1 MTLIISSSFSLSF
14 LSDDND
20 PWHIIEKDVLVSA
33 IYFIQCA
40 GPGGGGLFKGGILWS
55 VLLQPYRNVFI
66 IN

>member
-40 GPGGGGLFKGGILWS
+40 GPGGGGFSKVGYYGQYYCSHTEMFL
-55 VLLQPYRNVFI
+55 
-66 IN
+66 